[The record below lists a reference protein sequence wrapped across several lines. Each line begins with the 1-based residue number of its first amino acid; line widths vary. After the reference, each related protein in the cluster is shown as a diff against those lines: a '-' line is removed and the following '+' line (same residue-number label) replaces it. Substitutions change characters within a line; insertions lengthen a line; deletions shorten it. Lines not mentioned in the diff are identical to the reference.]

1 MGATADKI
9 EAAVKAAPNYC
20 EQEIVILHANSMEKA
35 VALAK
40 EQAQKGD
47 IVSLSPASAS
57 FDLYPNFEARGNHF
71 KNIVNAFVRR
81 GISMEQLKKC
91 CFSFAVRQVHRVMST
106 LQHFR
111 QKSIGAILYRCKP

>member
-1 MGATADKI
+1 MDKVKTLILMGATANKI

-57 FDLYPNFEARGNHF
+57 FDLYPNFEDVYKRQIYRSAGR
-71 KNIVNAFVRR
+71 
-81 GISMEQLKKC
+81 KC
-91 CFSFAVRQVHRVMST
+91 NLC
-106 LQHFR
+106 
-111 QKSIGAILYRCKP
+111 I

>member
-47 IVSLSPASAS
+47 ICI
-57 FDLYPNFEARGNHF
+57 LYHRLPQVLICIRNFEGER
-71 KNIVNAFVRR
+71 K
-81 GISMEQLKKC
+81 
-91 CFSFAVRQVHRVMST
+91 SF
-106 LQHFR
+106 
-111 QKSIGAILYRCKP
+111 

>member
-1 MGATADKI
+1 MDKVKTLILMGATADKI

-20 EQEIVILHANSMEKA
+20 EQEIVILHADSMEKA

-71 KNIVNAFVRR
+71 KNIVN
-81 GISMEQLKKC
+81 EL
-91 CFSFAVRQVHRVMST
+91 
-106 LQHFR
+106 
-111 QKSIGAILYRCKP
+111 

>member
-1 MGATADKI
+1 MDKVKTLILMGATADKI
-9 EAAVKAAPNYC
+9 EAAVKAAPNYR

-71 KNIVNAFVRR
+71 KNIVNA
-81 GISMEQLKKC
+81 L
-91 CFSFAVRQVHRVMST
+91 
-106 LQHFR
+106 
-111 QKSIGAILYRCKP
+111 